1 MTENDTR
8 KRHLEV
14 LAKHTD
20 ENFFNLAMDMYTE
33 ESRRLNLIAYRRGAS
48 VTRPKKVLTPMT
60 GSTPSRSP
68 QEQTRN
74 KARAKLAAVPDGK
87 FQFMCSEVQLEHAR
101 RLASW
106 VRNSALC
113 FLLTRADCRADAP

>member
-33 ESRRLNLIAYRRGAS
+33 ESRRLNSIAYRRGAS
-48 VTRPKKVLTPMT
+48 VT
-60 GSTPSRSP
+60 
-68 QEQTRN
+68 
-74 KARAKLAAVPDGK
+74 
-87 FQFMCSEVQLEHAR
+87 
-101 RLASW
+101 
-106 VRNSALC
+106 
-113 FLLTRADCRADAP
+113 